1 MDQREDIPRV
11 SVDSL
16 QDWQRIREN
25 YTTAALEALDTEL
38 AASGP
43 SQDKDLLLQHLHRFI
58 DRTFE
63 MTRPNVRVN
72 GRNFEEL
79 QQNEE
84 GLCLEEPFDEGFDRH
99 IWALSEQSLKWD
111 KEIAEKRRTKPQEVE
126 RLMRELLADRQGLD
140 DMLAQDMANLE
151 DDLDTVEDDL
161 PDTVYEN
168 TENVAQKTYAL
179 VEELKQ
185 CVPLQAERAERV
197 KAVASEIKA
206 LKL

>member
-1 MDQREDIPRV
+1 MENQREDIPRV

-25 YTTAALEALDTEL
+25 YTNAALAALDVEL
-38 AASGP
+38 AAS
-43 SQDKDLLLQHLHRFI
+43 SSSSERDLLLQHLHRFI

-84 GLCLEEPFDEGFDRH
+84 EEPFDEGFDRH

-111 KEIAEKRRTKPQEVE
+111 KEIAEKRRTKPQEAE
-126 RLMRELLADRQGLD
+126 KLMKELLADRQALD
-140 DMLAQDMANLE
+140 ELLAQDLA
-151 DDLDTVEDDL
+151 DLDDELDPVNDDL
-161 PDTVYEN
+161 PEMVYEK
-168 TENVAQKTYAL
+168 TENTAQKSYAIA
-179 VEELKQ
+179 EELKQ
-185 CVPLQAERAERV
+185 IVPLQAERSERV
-197 KAVASEIKA
+197 KTVAAEIKA